1 MAVSQEALIKKIE
14 ELTLVAGEGKPIDIH
29 TLAQHFKCPFAD
41 ILVLLYE
48 LEKWHI
54 VKLNIQN
61 ENSRYV
67 SRTGKREVTLL

>member
-1 MAVSQEALIKKIE
+1 MVVSQETLIKKIE
-14 ELTLVAGEGKPIDIH
+14 ELTLLSDGKPIDI
-29 TLAQHFKCPFAD
+29 TILARHFKCPFAD

-61 ENSRYV
+61 ANGRYGGSV
-67 SRTGKREVTLL
+67 GKKEVILL